1 MNHIIRAYLNFWLF
15 NSNIAFIV
23 HVVLL
28 AAAVAFTLMYHQ
40 EQWDKKHPEDDN
52 GSTPYN

>member
-1 MNHIIRAYLNFWLF
+1 MNHIIRAYLDFWLF

-23 HVVLL
+23 HVFLL

-40 EQWDKKHPEDDN
+40 EQWDRKHPEDDN